1 MSLEWVAVFIQVLQ
15 IEELSKPMPNFKEIY
30 SKRPVTISCELFP
43 PKTEKGM
50 ETLIKNVKRLMTFS
64 PDYLTCTY
72 GAGGSDRDRT
82 LQVLRRVKQEFNLPV
97 ASHLTL
103 VGSHVDDL
111 RKYLDQAK
119 SAGIDYIVALRGD
132 APQGE
137 STFAPCDG
145 GLRYANELVDLINAE
160 YQNFDVAVAGYPE
173 VHQEAP
179 SAEVDLE
186 NLKRKVDAGAGIVIT
201 QLFFD
206 NIDFLRFR
214 DRCRN
219 VGINVPIV
227 PGIMPIT
234 NFSQVQRISS
244 LCGAALPH
252 ELVSK
257 LEKNESE
264 DAQFNV
270 GVEHAVNQI
279 ANLIDEGVEGLHL
292 YVLNKSKATSAILQA
307 IEVSSRIASAS

>member
-1 MSLEWVAVFIQVLQ
+1 
-15 IEELSKPMPNFKEIY
+15 
-30 SKRPVTISCELFP
+30 
-43 PKTEKGM
+43 M

-103 VGSHVDDL
+103 VGSHVEDL

-119 SAGIDYIVALRGD
+119 SADIDYIVALRGD
-132 APQGE
+132 PPQGQG
-137 STFAPCDG
+137 TFTPCEG
-145 GLRYANELVDLINAE
+145 GLRYANELVDLISAE

-206 NIDFLRFR
+206 NADFLRFR
-214 DRCRN
+214 DRCRAA
-219 VGINVPIV
+219 GIGVPIV

-234 NFSQVQRISS
+234 NFAQVQRISS
-244 LCGAALPH
+244 LCGASLPQ
-252 ELVSK
+252 ELINN
-257 LEKNESE
+257 LEGNESAE
-264 DAQFNV
+264 TQFDV

-279 ANLIDEGVEGLHL
+279 ANLIDEGVQGLHL

-307 IEVSSRIASAS
+307 IEVSSRIASTS